1 MHCGFS
7 LTYSRCYHLCRTPN
21 PCVSLC
27 AQVLCVQA
35 HWPGK
40 VAYSGLF
47 VWLCKSL
54 GPGERMDR
62 GVAGLLEDTCAVFS
76 LFLVNSAPE
85 GCDSLHLRVN
95 L

>member
-1 MHCGFS
+1 
-7 LTYSRCYHLCRTPN
+7 
-21 PCVSLC
+21 
-27 AQVLCVQA
+27 
-35 HWPGK
+35 
-40 VAYSGLF
+40 
-47 VWLCKSL
+47 
-54 GPGERMDR
+54 MDR